1 MKRRN
6 IPVVTGLSLGVM
18 LNPLNSSM
26 IALAL
31 YSIQQDFALPLA
43 TVTWLVTAFYLASM
57 VGQPLMGRLGDM
69 AGHKR
74 LFLFGLSLAL
84 LAALGGAWAP
94 TFVFLLVMRIIQSL
108 GTSPL
113 FPCANATVNR
123 VYEQEKGEMVALMAT
138 VNAAM
143 AALGPSIGGLAIAWW
158 SWQGIFL
165 VNIPVILLALFL
177 CWRFYPADETAL
189 RLDRRL
195 LKEVDLP
202 GVFFFT
208 MTVLCLVG
216 FILTLKDGGQWWI
229 LLTGL
234 AALVFFWR
242 RERRT
247 AKPFIDLGLFRRYP
261 MIGLSLVMNLLVN
274 VYYYIIF
281 FGLPLYLQ
289 TVMGFS
295 AGKSGLIMLSC
306 AGVSMLVGPPVGRYA
321 DRVGYERALAF
332 GVLVLA
338 LTGVLF
344 KVFFLGH
351 GLGVIIALMAFSGL
365 AYGALNV
372 TVQLAL
378 MRHTP
383 GDYTGM
389 AIGLLQSSRYLGAIG
404 SSVALAVMVH
414 GDMTRGMFAGLLDMM
429 MVAGLLLLA
438 LWALARRRHA
448 V

>member
-31 YSIQQDFALPLA
+31 YSIQQAFSLPLA

-74 LFLFGLSLAL
+74 LFLLGLSLAM
-84 LAALGGAWAP
+84 LAAIGGAWAP
-94 TFVFLLVMRIIQSL
+94 TFAFLLLMRIVQSL

-123 VYEQEKGEMVALMAT
+123 VYGDERGEIVALMAT

-177 CWRFYPADETAL
+177 CWRFYPADNAAL

-202 GVFFFT
+202 GVFYFT

-216 FILTLKDGGQWWI
+216 FILTLKNGGQWWI
-229 LLTGL
+229 LFVGIS
-234 AALVFFWR
+234 ALVFFWR
-242 RERRT
+242 REERT
-247 AKPFIDLGLFRRYP
+247 PKPFIDLRLFSRYP

-274 VYYYIIF
+274 AYYYTIF

-289 TVMGFS
+289 TVMGFT

-306 AGVSMLVGPPVGRYA
+306 AGVSMLVGPSVGRYA
-321 DRVGYERALAF
+321 DRVGYEKALAF

-344 KVFFLGH
+344 KAFFLGH
-351 GLGVIIALMAFSGL
+351 GLVIIIALLALSGL
-365 AYGALNV
+365 AYGFLNV
-372 TVQLAL
+372 TLQLAL

-383 GDYTGM
+383 VSYIGM
-389 AIGLLQSSRYLGAIG
+389 AVGLLQSSRYLGAIG
-404 SSVALAVMVH
+404 ASVALAVMVH
-414 GDMTRGMFAGLLDMM
+414 GEMTSSIFAGLLNIM
-429 MVAGLLLLA
+429 MVAGILLLA
-438 LWALARRRHA
+438 LWTLARRRNA